1 MRVWAGLLAL
11 FAGLA
16 GAGGVAAAA
25 AASHGAAGPD
35 LTIAAQFSMVHAAAI
50 LALALSGASPRTA
63 YLGAAT
69 LMALGLALFAGDLTV
84 RAFGGP
90 RLFPMAAPTGGTL
103 LILAWIAV
111 AGAACAGL
119 FQRPH

>member
-1 MRVWAGLLAL
+1 MLVWAGLLAL

-16 GAGGVAAAA
+16 GAGGVAGSA

-35 LTIAAQFSMVHAAAI
+35 LGIAAQFAMVHAAVI
-50 LALALSGASPRTA
+50 LVLALSTVAPRPA
-63 YLGAAT
+63 FLGAAT
-69 LMALGLALFAGDLTV
+69 LMSFGLALFAGDLTV

-103 LILAWIAV
+103 LILAWLAV
-111 AGAACAGL
+111 AGAALVGL